1 MYETYQVKEL
11 KYKRYAYQFIPALF
25 IIIYQLNI
33 FWPII
38 AA

>member
-1 MYETYQVKEL
+1 MYEIYQVKEH

-25 IIIYQLNI
+25 IINYQLNI
-33 FWPII
+33 SWPII